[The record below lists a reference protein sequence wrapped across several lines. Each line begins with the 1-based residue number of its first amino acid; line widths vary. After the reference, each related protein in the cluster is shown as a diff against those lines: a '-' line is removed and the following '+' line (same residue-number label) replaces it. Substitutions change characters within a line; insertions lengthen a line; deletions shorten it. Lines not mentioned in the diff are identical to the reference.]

1 MPNQI
6 RIDLQGKLD
15 KDGCKFYA
23 STDPMPATIDLNTA
37 VILIF
42 PWVEGEQFGAE
53 MVIKH
58 RSIQSL
64 AHRQHSSSENSIT
77 VHEAPKLTRP

>member
-6 RIDLQGKLD
+6 RIDLYGKKD
-15 KDGCKFYA
+15 KDGCKYYA

-37 VILIF
+37 VVLIC
-42 PWVEGEQFGAE
+42 PWVDGEDFGAE

-64 AHRQHSSSENSIT
+64 AHRQRVAGEGPVLHD
-77 VHEAPKLTRP
+77 APKVVPL